1 MPFKLVKY
9 TAPDFSGEMFVNAPD
24 AAMAPAPRDRV
35 APRNYHAT
43 TIFPEYFKVDGRW
56 LLAGE
61 SRMDCV
67 AVYENGTIAVREFR
81 NLKQGDLVFTGRTE
95 NREEGIFVYPNGFDG
110 GEGGHDETFAFRQ
123 RRTRETAFSKD
134 YDNIYELL
142 KYEREHGYVVWVMG
156 PACAFDSDSREA
168 FSRLVMNGYVDALL
182 AGNAL
187 ATHDLEGAY
196 LKTALGQNI
205 YTQHTQPNGH
215 YNHIDTINQV
225 KLHGSIPEF
234 IDKEGIDNGIMY
246 SCVKKQV
253 PFVLVGSIRDDGP
266 LPEVYANV
274 YEGQDA
280 MRECIRKA
288 TTVICMA
295 TTLHSIAT
303 GNMTPSFRVM
313 PDGTVRQVYFYSVDV
328 SEFAVNKLGDRGSLS
343 AKSIVTNVQDFV
355 VNVSKGLGLHP

>member
-1 MPFKLVKY
+1 M
-9 TAPDFSGEMFVNAPD
+9 
-24 AAMAPAPRDRV
+24 
-35 APRNYHAT
+35 
-43 TIFPEYFKVDGRW
+43 
-56 LLAGE
+56 
-61 SRMDCV
+61 
-67 AVYENGTIAVREFR
+67 
-81 NLKQGDLVFTGRTE
+81 LKQGDLVFTGRTE
-95 NREEGIFVYPNGFDG
+95 NCEDGIFVYPHGFDE
-110 GEGGHDETFAFRQ
+110 GEGGHDEAFAFRQ
-123 RRTRETAFSKD
+123 RRSRETAFSKD

-142 KYEREHGYVVWVMG
+142 RHEREHGYVVWVMG

-168 FSRLVMNGYVDALL
+168 FSKLVMNGYVDALL

-196 LKTALGQNI
+196 LNTALGQNI
-205 YTQHTQPNGH
+205 YTQYSQPNGH
-215 YNHIDTINQV
+215 YNHIDTINRV
-225 KLHGSIPEF
+225 KFHGSIPAFVE
-234 IDKEGIDNGIMY
+234 KEGIDNGIIY
-246 SCVKKQV
+246 SCVKKDV

-280 MRECIRKA
+280 MRDCVRKA

-313 PDGTVRQVYFYSVDV
+313 PDGTIRQVYFYSVDV

-355 VNVSKGLGLHP
+355 VNVSKGLGL

>member
-1 MPFKLVKY
+1 MPFELVKY
-9 TAPDFSGEMFVNAPD
+9 AAPDFSGEMFVNAPD

-35 APRNYHAT
+35 APGNYPAT

-67 AVYENGTIAVREFR
+67 AVYENGTIAVGEFR

-95 NREEGIFVYPNGFDG
+95 NCEEGIFVYPNGFDA

-134 YDNIYELL
+134 YDNIYDLL
-142 KYEREHGYVVWVMG
+142 KYERDHGYVVWVMG

-355 VNVSKGLGLHP
+355 VNVSKGLGLYP

>member
-1 MPFKLVKY
+1 M
-9 TAPDFSGEMFVNAPD
+9 G
-24 AAMAPAPRDRV
+24 
-35 APRNYHAT
+35 H
-43 TIFPEYFKVDGRW
+43 
-56 LLAGE
+56 
-61 SRMDCV
+61 
-67 AVYENGTIAVREFR
+67 
-81 NLKQGDLVFTGRTE
+81 GD
-95 NREEGIFVYPNGFDG
+95 GIFVYPHGFDE
-110 GEGGHDETFAFRQ
+110 GEGGHDEAFAFRQ
-123 RRTRETAFSKD
+123 RRSRETAFSKD

-142 KYEREHGYVVWVMG
+142 RHEREHGYVVWVMG

-168 FSRLVMNGYVDALL
+168 FSKLVMNGYVDALL

-196 LKTALGQNI
+196 LNTALGQNI
-205 YTQHTQPNGH
+205 YTQYSQPNGH
-215 YNHIDTINQV
+215 YNHIDTINRV
-225 KLHGSIPEF
+225 KFHGSIPAFVE
-234 IDKEGIDNGIMY
+234 KEGIDNGIIY
-246 SCVKKQV
+246 SCVKKDV

-280 MRECIRKA
+280 MRDCVRKA

-313 PDGTVRQVYFYSVDV
+313 PDGTIRQVYFYSVDV

-355 VNVSKGLGLHP
+355 VNVSKGLGL